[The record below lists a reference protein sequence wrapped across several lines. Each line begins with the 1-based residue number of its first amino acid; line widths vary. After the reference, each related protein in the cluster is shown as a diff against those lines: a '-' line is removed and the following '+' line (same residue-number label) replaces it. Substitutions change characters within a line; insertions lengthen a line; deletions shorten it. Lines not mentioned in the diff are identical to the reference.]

1 MSKPKNPSSSG
12 SKSSTKGF
20 GKESKTTQQESS
32 VSELESTVQVTAL
45 PNLAST
51 DDKTIGFTFES
62 AMLHLQIAALN
73 EVIDEGGIQIEN
85 ILTQINEINSTLE
98 TVQPAVINNSKE
110 IIERINLVIEIKA
123 KVAAIL
129 SWMSVIANVAHH
141 LVINLDSQLSD
152 EIISGLE
159 TSLPVLAV
167 VFDAA
172 LNSMP
177 SEPILGITLAP
188 DQKQVSETK
197 AVISEILSRID
208 RIKQENEEAK
218 QDWGPVEEKAYER
231 LLEDSAKNVSAQE
244 FLNWL
249 SELEQGHDV

>member
-1 MSKPKNPSSSG
+1 MSNPKKPSSSG
-12 SKSSTKGF
+12 SKSSAKGF
-20 GKESKTTQQESS
+20 SKDKKNTQQESS
-32 VSELESTVQVTAL
+32 ISELESTVLETAL
-45 PNLAST
+45 PTLSSPDNKAIS
-51 DDKTIGFTFES
+51 FTFEA
-62 AMLHLQIAALN
+62 AMLHLQVAALTELIN
-73 EVIDEGGIQIEN
+73 EGGIQIEN
-85 ILTQINEINSTLE
+85 ISSQLGEINSKLGTEHPVLL
-98 TVQPAVINNSKE
+98 TNSKE
-110 IIERINLVIEIKA
+110 IAERINLVIEGKA
-123 KVAAIL
+123 KVAGIL
-129 SWMSVIANVAHH
+129 SWVSVIANLAHH
-141 LVINLDSQLSD
+141 VLVSFGEQLP
-152 EIISGLE
+152 ELLPAIE
-159 TSLPVLAV
+159 TSLSLFASVL
-167 VFDAA
+167 DTA

-231 LLEDSAKNVSAQE
+231 LLEGSNKNVSAQE

>member
-12 SKSSTKGF
+12 SKSTTKGF

-32 VSELESTVQVTAL
+32 VSELESTAQVTAL

-51 DDKTIGFTFES
+51 DDKNIGFTFEA
-62 AMLHLQIAALN
+62 AMFNLQIAAIT
-73 EVIDEGGIQIEN
+73 EVINEGGVQIEN
-85 ILTQINEINSTLE
+85 ISSQLGEINSKLE
-98 TVQPAVINNSKE
+98 TEHPVLLTNSKE
-110 IIERINLVIEIKA
+110 ITERINLVIEGKA
-123 KVAAIL
+123 KVAGIL
-129 SWMSVIANVAHH
+129 SWVSVIANIAHH
-141 LVINLDSQLSD
+141 VLVSFGEQLP
-152 EIISGLE
+152 ELLPAIE
-159 TSLPVLAV
+159 TSLSLFTSVL
-167 VFDAA
+167 DTA

-231 LLEDSAKNVSAQE
+231 LLEGSTKNVSAQE